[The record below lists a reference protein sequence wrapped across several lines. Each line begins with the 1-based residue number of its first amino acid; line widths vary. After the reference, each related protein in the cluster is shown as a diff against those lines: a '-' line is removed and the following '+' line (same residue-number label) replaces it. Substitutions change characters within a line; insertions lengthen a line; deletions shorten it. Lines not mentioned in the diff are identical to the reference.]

1 MKITHLV
8 FLFMFTSV
16 FTTIAQT
23 PPTPPTPSNSSYSG
37 NRHTDVTTTISNS
50 TSISNSD
57 DSYDF
62 TAKFQKSKRNEIQN
76 LLKEKLKGY
85 KLKVQGSNYVWSKES
100 NGSLVFECTLRK
112 KTMKIFLYKNEVSQ
126 YSYKKIKALGNDLQ
140 KLITKHSRSR
150 NGFNGME
157 HARENVRRAKRE
169 LERAEERLRMIQ
181 RNNNQ

>member
-16 FTTIAQT
+16 FTTIAQA
-23 PPTPPTPSNSSYSG
+23 PPTPPTPSNSSYSR
-37 NRHTDVTTTISNS
+37 NRYIDVTTKISNS

-62 TAKFQKSKRNEIQN
+62 TAKFQKSKRNEIEK

-85 KLKVQGSNYVWSKES
+85 KLKVLGSGYVWSKES

-112 KTMKIFLYKNEVSQ
+112 KTMKMFLYKNEISQ
-126 YSYKKIKALGNDLQ
+126 YSYNKIKDLGNDLQ
-140 KLITKHSRSR
+140 KLITKHSRLR
-150 NGFNGME
+150 NGFNSIE
-157 HARENVRRAKRE
+157 NARENVRRSKRE
-169 LERAEERLRMIQ
+169 LEIAEERLRMIK